1 MVTPNVESLAG
12 EFENI
17 VEGRDIQG
25 AATIGVAG
33 ALGGTVAQ
41 QLSGRVLPMLG
52 FNATPSNASGLVVS
66 GALKMAAAAA
76 LGLIAIRLGGTP
88 GLILGVAGVGG
99 LIVGGGDW
107 INAVLSTD
115 VGVSAPQRSTTNQS
129 MSRSSGNVSARVKPS
144 TSASTA
150 SSGSSAQA
158 ASAGPGGNNF

>member
-33 ALGGTVAQ
+33 AVGGTAAQ
-41 QLSGRVLPMLG
+41 QIAGRVLPMIG
-52 FNATPSNASGLVVS
+52 FSASPSNASGLVLS
-66 GALKMAAAAA
+66 GAVKMAAAAA
-76 LGLIAIRLGGTP
+76 LGLLAIRVGGTP

-115 VGVSAPQRSTTNQS
+115 IGVSAPRRQS
-129 MSRSSGNVSARVKPS
+129 GGQSVTKQVRATVNGNTS
-144 TSASTA
+144 TSASQN
-150 SSGSSAQA
+150 GSSAGRA
-158 ASAGPGGNNF
+158 TASAGPGGNNF